1 MLGNFLF
8 PSVLFCYML
17 GLSLFNWFYRCL
29 TFFFPS
35 ELKENEFWSLLHHS
49 CISFVIGIE
58 FIFIM
63 RKTLE
68 MRGVFC
74 VRNAGNSLS
83 M

>member
-1 MLGNFLF
+1 MLHAGVIVVQL
-8 PSVLFCYML
+8 V
-17 GLSLFNWFYRCL
+17 LSLFD
-29 TFFFPS
+29 FFFPS

-74 VRNAGNSLS
+74 VRNAGSPVCETILYEVGVD
-83 M
+83 